1 MTTHH
6 PPAGQAGK
14 SFLSIGGLL
23 LVLII
28 LVLVNV
34 IASRVNARWDVTE
47 GKLYSLSDGTR
58 EILSNLSYD
67 TAIKVFYTR
76 DETHTPVHIKTYARR
91 LMDFLSEYERHGE
104 GKLTIEHY
112 DPEPDS
118 EAEDQAAAY
127 GISGID
133 LPTGERL
140 YFGLAAVAA
149 DQEAVIPMIDPTREE
164 QLEYDI
170 TRIIARVQSA
180 EKPTIGII
188 SALPVF
194 GMPMMGMP
202 QEGGPEPWMFVSE
215 LRKNHEVREI
225 SPGADSIDESVDLL
239 MLIHP
244 KGLSPAL
251 QYAVDQ
257 YLLRGGNLMV
267 FADPFSVSEP
277 PRSPSKA
284 SDGLAAL
291 FKAWG
296 VEMDLGK
303 AVVDFDFATRL
314 RGQDNQVETNPFW
327 LSMDADALNRDNII
341 TAQLESLLLPAAGAV
356 LKAPD
361 SPYTFETLV
370 RSSPNAAMSDTMML
384 QLGAEDLRRDF
395 KAAGTPFDLAVQI
408 TGTFKSAFPEGPPRD
423 PESGTDKPGS
433 DEPRNT
439 GNGHLEEGQGPAVVV
454 LVGDADLLFDNYYVS
469 HQNFLGFK
477 ISRMFNDN
485 LNFVLNSG
493 EMLIGSQAL
502 IGIRSRGTF
511 ERPFTRVEALEKA
524 AQARWL
530 VREQELMRR
539 IDDTNRKLEQLEEQ
553 KEAAQQLILSEA
565 QEAEIRAFQEERRRI
580 NKELKTVRRNLRA
593 DIERLGNTVKFINT
607 FLMVFVVAAAG
618 MIYGLRQRLKS
629 RR

>member
-1 MTTHH
+1 MTLHH
-6 PPAGQAGK
+6 QPAGRAGK
-14 SFLSIGGLL
+14 SFLSVGGLI

-34 IASRVNARWDVTE
+34 ILSRVNARWDVTE

-58 EILSNLSYD
+58 EILSNL
-67 TAIKVFYTR
+67 THNTVIKLFYTR
-76 DETHTPVHIKTYARR
+76 NDTHTPVHIKTYAKRM
-91 LMDFLSEYERHGE
+91 MDFLSEYERHGD

-133 LPTGERL
+133 LPTGERI

-149 DQEAVIPMIDPTREE
+149 DQEAVIPILDPTREE

-170 TRIIARVQSA
+170 TRVIARVQSA

-194 GMPMMGMP
+194 GMPMMNMQQG
-202 QEGGPEPWMFVSE
+202 GGPEPWMFVTE
-215 LRKNHEVREI
+215 LQKNHEVREI
-225 SPGADSIDESVDLL
+225 SPGADRIDESVDLL

-244 KGLSPAL
+244 KDLAPSL

-257 YLLRGGNLMV
+257 YVLKGGNLMV

-277 PRSPSKA
+277 PRSPSK
-284 SDGLAAL
+284 SSSGLALL

-296 VEMDLGK
+296 IEMDLDR
-303 AVVDFDFATRL
+303 AVVDFGFATRL
-314 RGQDNQVETNPFW
+314 RGQDDQVETNPFW
-327 LSMDADALNRDNII
+327 LSVDADALNRDHII
-341 TAQLESLLLPAAGAV
+341 TAQLESLLLPVAGAV
-356 LKAPD
+356 VKAPD
-361 SPYTFETLV
+361 SPYAFETLV
-370 RSSPNAAMSDTMML
+370 RSSPNAALSDTMMVR
-384 QLGAEDLRRDF
+384 LGAEDLRRDF
-395 KAAGTPFDLAVQI
+395 KSAGKPFDLAVQI
-408 TGTFKSAFPEGPPRD
+408 TGTFKSAFPKGAPREPTAGDNAPEAAGKKSAED
-423 PESGTDKPGS
+423 P
-433 DEPRNT
+433 
-439 GNGHLEEGQGPAVVV
+439 HLKVGQRPAVVV
-454 LVGDADLLFDNYYVS
+454 VAGDADLLFDNYYVS

-485 LNFVLNSG
+485 LNFVLNSD

-511 ERPFTRVEALEKA
+511 ERPFTRVQALEKA

-530 VREQELMRR
+530 TREQELMRR
-539 IDDTNRKLEQLEEQ
+539 IDETNRKLAQLEQQ
-553 KEAAQQLILSEA
+553 KEAAQQLILSED

-580 NKELKTVRRNLRA
+580 NTELKTVRRNLRA

-607 FLMVFVVAAAG
+607 FLMVFVVAGAG
-618 MIYGLRQRLKS
+618 ILYGLRQRLKS